1 MSLTVLMS
9 HQVSLLEPVDLGQH
23 ERSKRHATHE
33 TRKGHR
39 RALEHADSLKRLYGG
54 IGRLKASRG
63 IEVRALISAVRT

>member
-33 TRKGHR
+33 TRKG
-39 RALEHADSLKRLYGG
+39 ADARLSTRIRSSGCTAG
-54 IGRLKASRG
+54 SG
-63 IEVRALISAVRT
+63 V